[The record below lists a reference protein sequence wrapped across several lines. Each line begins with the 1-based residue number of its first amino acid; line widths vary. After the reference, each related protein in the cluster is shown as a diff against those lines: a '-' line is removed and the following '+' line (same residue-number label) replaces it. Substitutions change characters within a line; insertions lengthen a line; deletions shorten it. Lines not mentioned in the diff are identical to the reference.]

1 MPPVRTPPGISDIW
15 LFSNCTKSELRA
27 IRSSATPAS
36 LVTGQLVIKE
46 GEPGTYFFVIV
57 NGAAEVRRKGRP
69 VARLGPGDYFG
80 ELSLLDGK
88 PHAAS
93 VICTSD
99 VEVLVVSRRGFDKV
113 LLSVPTIA
121 RKIMRTMAA
130 RLRES
135 DARSYA

>member
-1 MPPVRTPPGISDIW
+1 MPPVQTPPGISDIW

-36 LVTGQLVIKE
+36 LVSGQLVIKE

-57 NGAAEVRRKGRP
+57 SGAAEVRRKGRP
-69 VARLGPGDYFG
+69 VAHLGQGAYFG
-80 ELSLLDGK
+80 ELSLLDRG

-93 VICTSD
+93 VVCTSD
-99 VEVLVVSRRGFDKV
+99 VELLVVSRRDFDKV

-121 RKIMRTMAA
+121 RKIMRTMAS
-130 RLRES
+130 RLAEA
-135 DARSYA
+135 DGRSYC